1 MTDEIHFLKIQSYSD
16 HPEVVRAAELLV
28 QSMMSARKRRRNEQS
43 YIRDAKKL
51 IASLWCKGDEDLFR
65 FTTKTVYFSKAN
77 RKQVWLTSRTLKLFK
92 QMRVLGWVNLVS
104 EAIPPSKSIKAN
116 GGMAA
121 IYCRSNTFKDLLKTL
136 TVMDIVPDSDMPRV
150 ELRDEDRVLVDLPRS
165 YLDSDSYKETV
176 AILDSHYELLKT
188 AQPRFCA
195 GAQVPLQLLYYVR
208 KFRPD
213 FAHGGRL
220 YAGVQQL
227 PKRERLGI
235 TINGESIISL
245 DISQL
250 HPALALRL
258 NHHVDS
264 ERDGLLYE
272 AQTEV
277 YSMPDYPELPRSV
290 HKQLINTLINAKTED
305 SAVRSLMNTHYWYDI
320 CTDEWVVKSYK
331 GKAKREG
338 SKVFPDQPK
347 IEATKYL
354 NSFVFH
360 HPMMADVV
368 CSGIGRTLQLID
380 GQIMQTVLKVATGV
394 QIPIL
399 VIHDEIIIQEKY
411 RSFIDMVL
419 QRAFQAT
426 LKEKGCFGSITVKCI
441 NMNSEESFV
450 LDLAS

>member
-28 QSMMSARKRRRNEQS
+28 QSMMSARKRKRNEKL
-43 YIRDAKKL
+43 YLRDAKKL
-51 IASLWCKGDEDLFR
+51 IASLWLKGDEDLFR
-65 FTTKTVYFSKAN
+65 FTTKTTYFSKAN

-104 EAIPPSKSIKAN
+104 EAIPPSKSTKSS

-150 ELRDEDRVLVDLPRS
+150 ELRDEDRVLVDLPRA
-165 YLDSDSYKETV
+165 YLDSKSYRETV
-176 AILDSHYELLKT
+176 ATLDSYYELLRT
-188 AQPRFCA
+188 AQLHFCD
-195 GAQVPLQLLYYVR
+195 GAQVPLQLHYYVR

-220 YAGVQQL
+220 YAGFQQL
-227 PKRERLGI
+227 PKKERLGI
-235 TINGESIISL
+235 TINGESVISL

-264 ERDGLLYE
+264 EQDGLLYKS
-272 AQTEV
+272 QPEV
-277 YSMPDYPELPRSV
+277 YSMPDYPDLPRAV
-290 HKQLINTLINAKTED
+290 HKQLINTLINAKSED
-305 SAVRSLMNTHYWYDI
+305 SAIRSLMNTHYWYDI
-320 CTDEWVVKSYK
+320 FADEWVVKSYK

-338 SKVFPDQPK
+338 AKVFPYQPK

-354 NSFVFH
+354 NSFIFH
-360 HPMMADVV
+360 HPMMADAV
-368 CSGIGRTLQLID
+368 CSGIGSTLQLID
-380 GQIMQTVLKVATGV
+380 GQLMQTVLKVATGAE
-394 QIPIL
+394 IPIL
-399 VIHDEIIIQEKY
+399 VIHDEIIVQEKY
-411 RSFIDMVL
+411 RSFIEMVL

-426 LKEKGCFGSITVKCI
+426 LKEKGSFGSIGVKCM
-441 NMNSEESFV
+441 NMDTEEYF
-450 LDLAS
+450 LLNLAS